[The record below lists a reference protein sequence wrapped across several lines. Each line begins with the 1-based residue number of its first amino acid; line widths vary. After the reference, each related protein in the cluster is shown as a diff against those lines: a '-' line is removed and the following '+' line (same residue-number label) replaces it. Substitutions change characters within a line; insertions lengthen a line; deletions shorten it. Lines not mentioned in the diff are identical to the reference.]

1 MTSALHTPSELHAG
15 DATVK
20 VRCDDGLVCR
30 LEVHTD
36 DGTAAAHVAAL
47 LVRQAVLDSL
57 RTGVR
62 TVALTLDPSSPACG
76 AVLSQL
82 HDLASTGAGT
92 LRLRRA
98 GETVLV
104 DLDLRSTPPESSAL
118 PTARRPA
125 AEDRSPA
132 RGTPGCGHADPAP
145 RPSRTTVDAGH
156 RSPGPA
162 ATPRRARG
170 AIRGLRCGA
179 RPTGGWLRAAG
190 QHRRSGRRVPAEVD
204 GLPVDVCVTGPL
216 TALPDGS

>member
-62 TVALTLDPSSPACG
+62 TVALTLDPSSPASG

-104 DLDLRSTPPESSAL
+104 DLDLRSTPPESSELSTAGAPQPKTARPL
-118 PTARRPA
+118 EGHRVVGTLIPRRDLHEPRSTLGTARRA
-125 AEDRSPA
+125 Q
-132 RGTPGCGHADPAP
+132 
-145 RPSRTTVDAGH
+145 
-156 RSPGPA
+156 
-162 ATPRRARG
+162 RR
-170 AIRGLRCGA
+170 
-179 RPTGGWLRAAG
+179 LRAELAG
-190 QHRRSGRRVPAEVD
+190 RSGVCGVGLARRGDGYALRVNIVDPGVEVPAEVD

-216 TALPDGS
+216 TALPGGS